1 MPYGWEITEEVPE
14 AARGARECFQDPN
27 FGLLR
32 DGYLP
37 NENVIKYHNRQ
48 YRGSQRTLLR
58 QRVPL
63 IPNKWYIFSA
73 YMGNHRSKNV
83 EIYLDIRKHS
93 AGFITHR
100 KSCNPSNRFD
110 GIANADRV
118 FIKFKAPP
126 DVIDLCAYFI
136 LHDRV
141 ENASENSAY
150 MFVARPMLEE
160 CTEHTKA
167 PSSWQNAG
175 VTAIHGGSIV
185 TNSITAQQI
194 AANTITGNEIVG
206 GTIAGKHIAGKTI
219 NAGHIESKSITSKEL
234 NVESLSAI
242 SSNIGHVTAGTI
254 TGTRIEGNTIEG
266 GIIQGATI
274 EGNTIRGGTVSGT
287 TIEGGTIRAARLEG
301 VSGKFTGELE
311 VSQLVGGNL
320 CEMLE
325 ARVGVHEWRHGKDD
339 YTTIYSASINIAPS
353 PVRRIVFVL
362 NSNTYQIVE
371 AHKAS
376 TLNYRYETNNGWPP
390 PAVFG
395 GYGVYKMMVAA
406 YVLSNTR
413 TLSQ

>member
-1 MPYGWEITEEVPE
+1 M
-14 AARGARECFQDPN
+14 
-27 FGLLR
+27 LR

-100 KSCNPSNRFD
+100 KSCNPSNRFE

-126 DVIDLCAYFI
+126 DVIDLYAYFI

-160 CTEHTKA
+160 CTEHTKE
-167 PSSWQNAG
+167 PSPWQNAG

-185 TNSITAQQI
+185 THSITAQQI

-206 GTIAGKHIAGKTI
+206 ETIAGKHIA
-219 NAGHIESKSITSKEL
+219 SKSITAKEL
-234 NVESLSAI
+234 YVESLSAI

-325 ARVGVHEWRHGKDD
+325 ARVGVHEWRNGKDD

-353 PVRRIVFVL
+353 SVRRIVFVL

-371 AHKAS
+371 ANKAS
-376 TLNYRYETNNGWPP
+376 ILNYRYETNNGWTP

-395 GYGVYKMMVAA
+395 GYGVYKIMVAA